1 MKLPGYLSLLA
12 QFPAGCRKTPPAL
25 LAPALLAFLL
35 LSVMLL
41 AAAGCVSVVPRTT
54 PTPTLTPAATAT
66 PPPTATPIPTATRIP
81 APPPAPPPT
90 PTALPTPTPTP
101 PPPTATPAPTPVAVL
116 PTPRPTAPAG
126 TPGGEGPLL
135 LVRAPANGATVP
147 GSVVVVYGLTAP
159 DAAVSVNGRAA
170 VVDANG
176 GFRAE
181 AQLEPGLNTIRV
193 AARDAAG
200 RLRTQD
206 LVVSSLALPP
216 LPFLLV
222 VIEPPDR
229 SIVAEAALRLVGRT
243 GPNAIVSVRGVS
255 VVVDPFGFF
264 ATTVSLQPGPNN
276 IDVIATNTD
285 GQELSTVLAVIYRPP
300 DNPPPPDN
308 PAAPQ

>member
-1 MKLPGYLSLLA
+1 MP
-12 QFPAGCRKTPPAL
+12 
-25 LAPALLAFLL
+25 PALLAFLL

-54 PTPTLTPAATAT
+54 PTPTLTPAATA
-66 PPPTATPIPTATRIP
+66 
-81 APPPAPPPT
+81 
-90 PTALPTPTPTP
+90 P
-101 PPPTATPAPTPVAVL
+101 PPPTATPLPTATPVPIPTPTLAPPPTPTPLPTPTPTAPPTATLAPTPVAVL

-126 TPGGEGPLL
+126 TPGAEEPLL
-135 LVRAPANGATVP
+135 LVRGPANGATVP

-159 DAAVSVNGRAA
+159 GAAVSINGRAA

-181 AQLEPGLNTIRV
+181 APLEPGLNTIRV

-200 RLRTQD
+200 RIRTQD

-222 VIEPPDR
+222 VIEPPDQ

-264 ATTVSLQPGPNN
+264 ATTVSLQDGLNN

-285 GQELSTVLAVIYRPP
+285 GQELSTVLAVIYSPP

-308 PAAPQ
+308 PSATE

>member
-1 MKLPGYLSLLA
+1 M
-12 QFPAGCRKTPPAL
+12 
-25 LAPALLAFLL
+25 
-35 LSVMLL
+35 
-41 AAAGCVSVVPRTT
+41 
-54 PTPTLTPAATAT
+54 PT
-66 PPPTATPIPTATRIP
+66 
-81 APPPAPPPT
+81 PAPPPT
-90 PTALPTPTPTP
+90 STPTPTSSP
-101 PPPTATPAPTPVAVL
+101 TPTATPAPPPTAVL

-300 DNPPPPDN
+300 DNPHPPDN
-308 PAAPQ
+308 PAAAQ